1 MVRKSTRFLAPIVIA
16 AVALSVYLIVHANV
30 TTTHSTATHTSG
42 VVRRHSRRRHRA
54 PPARARYYT
63 VRAGDTLSA
72 IATRTGVALSRL
84 TALNPSLS
92 PPYNL
97 QSGQHLRLRK

>member
-30 TTTHSTATHTSG
+30 ATTHSTATQTSG
-42 VVRRHSRRRHRA
+42 VVRRHSRRSHRSA
-54 PPARARYYT
+54 PARARYYT
-63 VRAGDTLSA
+63 VKAGDSLSA
-72 IATRTGVALSRL
+72 IATRTGVALTRL

-92 PPYNL
+92 PPYSL
-97 QSGQHLRLRK
+97 HSGQRLRLRR